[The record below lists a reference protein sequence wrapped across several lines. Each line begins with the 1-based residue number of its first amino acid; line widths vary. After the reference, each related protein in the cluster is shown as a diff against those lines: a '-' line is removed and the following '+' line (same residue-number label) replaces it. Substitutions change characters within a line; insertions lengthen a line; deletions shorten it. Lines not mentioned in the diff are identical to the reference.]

1 MQPDS
6 NQPVPFYRTAKPHK
20 FETVEDI
27 TVGNLK
33 FWPIIDQTGTFTD
46 NAAKVISDSIFH

>member
-6 NQPVPFYRTAKPHK
+6 NQPVPFYRTAKSHK
-20 FETVEDI
+20 FETLEDI

-33 FWPIIDQTGTFTD
+33 F
-46 NAAKVISDSIFH
+46 